1 MFIGLS
7 VPYYV
12 KIQAMNHA
20 STSLPKDVKSLA
32 NLVLELRDQIN
43 DLQSEV
49 TTKNAKIDHQSNYI
63 DQLVEA
69 IALAKQQ
76 YFGSRSQKIDTSTS
90 QLSWLFNEAEAIA
103 DHETE
108 TSDQDE
114 DDPGAGKKQA
124 APRKRRSG
132 GRKSL
137 PDHFP
142 HIEII
147 HSLDET
153 DCHCDH
159 CQGQLK
165 ELGSKTSKQVEL
177 IPMTINVIVHIK
189 KTYHCPHCKQGIKAA
204 KLPPQPIPGSMAS
217 PGAIACV
224 VGNKYVNGTP
234 LYRQE
239 KDLQRHGLPITRST
253 LASWMIKAGILI
265 QPLINL
271 MNDRLLIYDIV
282 MMDETRCQVLKEPGK
297 TPQSRSYMWCRRGGP
312 PDNEIILFD
321 YAPSRSQQVPID
333 LLGDYSG
340 YLQVDAYG
348 GYNKVIKDNKL
359 IRVGCWAHVMVK
371 FKDAYKV
378 QAKLKRKK
386 TSLTAQAI
394 KFIKALY
401 KIEDEANARDFTVQ
415 QRHAIRQARS
425 KPLLDQIRKWL
436 TKHLPLVV
444 KQSALGK
451 AMHYMNDE
459 WDTLTILVT
468 DGRLR
473 LDNNAVE
480 NAIRPFVIGRKN
492 SLFSDTVSGAKASA
506 NLYSLIETAKA
517 NGLEPYA
524 YLKQVF
530 TELPKATCVEDIE
543 ALLPFK
549 LEQMT
554 EPKIKMEQ
562 AA

>member
-1 MFIGLS
+1 MTCYG
-7 VPYYV
+7 

-20 STSLPKDVKSLA
+20 SKSLPKDVNSLT

-43 DLQSEV
+43 DLQSDV
-49 TTKNAKIDHQSNYI
+49 TTKDAKIDHQSNYI

-76 YFGSRSQKIDTSTS
+76 YFGSRSQKVDTSSS

-103 DHETE
+103 ENDADH
-108 TSDQDE
+108 
-114 DDPGAGKKQA
+114 DDGSGDDKKQT

-132 GRKSL
+132 GRKPL

-142 HIEII
+142 IIEII
-147 HSLDET
+147 HTLDEA
-153 DCHCDH
+153 DCHCNH

-165 ELGSKTSKQVEL
+165 ELGSKISKQVEL
-177 IPMTINVIVHIK
+177 IPMTIKVIHHIK

-271 MNDRLLIYDIV
+271 MNDRLLIYDIIC
-282 MMDETRCQVLKEPGK
+282 MDETRCQVLKEPGK
-297 TPQSRSYMWCRRGGP
+297 TPQSRSYMWVRRGGP
-312 PDNEIILFD
+312 PDQTIILFD

-333 LLGDYSG
+333 LLDDYSG
-340 YLQVDAYG
+340 YLQVD
-348 GYNKVIKDNKL
+348 GYTGYDKVIKDNAL

-371 FKDAYKV
+371 FKDAFKV

-386 TSLTAQAI
+386 TSLTLQAI
-394 KFIKALY
+394 NFIKALY
-401 KIEDEANARDFTVQ
+401 AIEDETDAGDFTVQ
-415 QRHAIRQARS
+415 QRYALRQARS

-436 TKHLPLVV
+436 TKHLPVVV

-459 WDTLTILVT
+459 WDTLTVYVN

-473 LDNNAVE
+473 PDNNLVE

-517 NGLEPYA
+517 NGLEPFA
-524 YLKQVF
+524 YLKHVV

-543 ALLPFK
+543 ALLPYK
-549 LEQMT
+549 HISDRA
-554 EPKIKMEQ
+554 K

>member
-1 MFIGLS
+1 MPCYG
-7 VPYYV
+7 

-20 STSLPKDVKSLA
+20 SKSLPKDVNALT
-32 NLVLELRDQIN
+32 NLVLELRDQIT

-49 TTKNAKIDHQSNYI
+49 TTKNARIDHQSNYI

-76 YFGSRSQKIDTSTS
+76 YFGSRSQKIDTSSS
-90 QLSWLFNEAEAIA
+90 QLSWLFNEAEVIA
-103 DHETE
+103 DHESGGTG
-108 TSDQDE
+108 SE
-114 DDPGAGKKQA
+114 DNDLGEGNKQT
-124 APRKRRSG
+124 APRKRCTG
-132 GRKSL
+132 GRKPL

-147 HSLDET
+147 HSLDEA
-153 DCHCDH
+153 DCYCDH

-177 IPMTINVIVHIK
+177 IPMTIKVIVHVK
-189 KTYHCPHCKQGIKAA
+189 KTYHCPSCKQGIKAA

-239 KDLQRHGLPITRST
+239 KDLERHGLPITRST

-271 MNDRLLIYDIV
+271 MSDRLLIYDIV

-312 PDNEIILFD
+312 PDQTIILFD
-321 YAPSRSQQVPID
+321 YAPTRSQQVPID

-340 YLQVDAYG
+340 YLQVDGYA
-348 GYNKVIKDNKL
+348 GYNKVIKDNDL

-386 TSLTAQAI
+386 TSLTVQAI

-401 KIEDEANARDFTVQ
+401 KIEDEAYARDLTES
-415 QRHAIRQARS
+415 QRQALRQARS

-436 TKHLPLVV
+436 TKHLPVVV

-459 WDTLTILVT
+459 WDTLTVFVT

-480 NAIRPFVIGRKN
+480 NSIRPFVISRKN

-506 NLYSLIETAKA
+506 NLFSLIETAKA
-517 NGLEPYA
+517 NGLEPFA
-524 YLKQVF
+524 YLKHVF
-530 TELPKATCVEDIE
+530 TQLPKATVVEDIE
-543 ALLPFK
+543 ALLPYK
-549 LEQMT
+549 
-554 EPKIKMEQ
+554 PVPDRAK

>member
-1 MFIGLS
+1 
-7 VPYYV
+7 
-12 KIQAMNHA
+12 MNLA
-20 STSLPKDVKSLA
+20 SKSLPKDVSALT
-32 NLVLELRDQIN
+32 NLVLELRDQIT
-43 DLQSEV
+43 DLQSDV
-49 TTKNAKIDHQSNYI
+49 ATKNARINHQSNYI

-76 YFGSRSQKIDTSTS
+76 YFGSRGQKIYTSSS
-90 QLSWLFNEAEAIA
+90 QLSWLFNEAEVIA
-103 DHETE
+103 DHE
-108 TSDQDE
+108 SNDLDHD
-114 DDPGAGKKQA
+114 DDPDAGKKQA
-124 APRKRRSG
+124 APHKRRTG

-147 HSLDET
+147 HRLDKS
-153 DCHCDH
+153 DCYCDH
-159 CQGQLK
+159 CQGELK
-165 ELGSKTSKQVEL
+165 EMGSKTSKQVEL
-177 IPMTINVIVHIK
+177 IPMTINIIVYVK
-189 KTYHCPHCKQGIKAA
+189 KTYHCPNCKQGIKAA
-204 KLPPQPIPGSMAS
+204 KLPPQLIPGSVAS

-282 MMDETRCQVLKEPGK
+282 MMDETRCQVLKESGK
-297 TPQSRSYMWCRRGGP
+297 TPQSQSYMLCRRGGP
-312 PDNEIILFD
+312 PDQTIILFD
-321 YAPSRSQQVPID
+321 YAPTRSQQIPID

-340 YLQVDAYG
+340 YLQVDGYA
-348 GYNKVIKDNKL
+348 GYNKVIKDNGL
-359 IRVGCWAHVMVK
+359 IRVGCWSQVMVK

-378 QAKLKRKK
+378 QAKLKRQK

-401 KIEDEANARDFTVQ
+401 KIEDEANARDLTESKRQ
-415 QRHAIRQARS
+415 GLRQARS
-425 KPLLDQIRKWL
+425 KPLLNQIRKWL
-436 TKHLPLVV
+436 TAHLPVVV
-444 KQSALGK
+444 KQTALGK
-451 AMHYMNDE
+451 AMYYMNDE
-459 WDTLTILVT
+459 LDTLTVFVT

-506 NLYSLIETAKA
+506 NLYSLIEMVKA
-517 NGLEPYA
+517 NGLEPFA
-524 YLKQVF
+524 YLKKMF
-530 TELPKATCVEDIE
+530 TALPKATCVEDFE

-549 LEQMT
+549 PGDRLEQV
-554 EPKIKMEQ
+554 
-562 AA
+562 A